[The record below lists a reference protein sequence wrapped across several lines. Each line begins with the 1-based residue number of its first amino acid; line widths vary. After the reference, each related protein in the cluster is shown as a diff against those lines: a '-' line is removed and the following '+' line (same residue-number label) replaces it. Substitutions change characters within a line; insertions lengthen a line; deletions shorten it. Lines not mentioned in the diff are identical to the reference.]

1 MARMPDRRRPWLR
14 WLVALGGVAAAVGLA
29 RHLCGTASGRR
40 EPGGT
45 VIADAAVY
53 DVVTGFALRPFF
65 ERVADDVAA
74 AASDAARVLE
84 IGCGPGRLSTRL
96 ARGGLTV
103 TGLDLDPAMIRRARM
118 NAERLPV
125 GSRPSFL
132 VGDVA
137 SLAFPDAAFDL
148 VVSTLSM
155 HHWADPSAG
164 LAEIGR
170 VLRAGGRALI
180 WDLRPGTVPF
190 HARVPDPMEHVE
202 TSALRVSSTTPW
214 RWPWTLSLTQRV
226 ELVREPR
233 TAG

>member
-1 MARMPDRRRPWLR
+1 MPDRRRPWLG
-14 WLVALGGVAAAVGLA
+14 WLVGLGAAAAAVRVG
-29 RHLCGTASGRR
+29 RHLRGSASGRR
-40 EPGGT
+40 EPGGI

-53 DVVTGFALRPFF
+53 DVVAGFALGSFF

-96 ARGGLTV
+96 ARDGLTV

-118 NAERLPV
+118 NSERLPV
-125 GSRPSFL
+125 WSRPSFL

-155 HHWADPSAG
+155 HHWADASAG

-180 WDLRPGTVPF
+180 WDLRPGIVPF
-190 HARVPDPMEHVE
+190 HARVPDPMEHIE
-202 TSALRVSSTTPW
+202 TSSLRISSTTPW
-214 RWPWTLSLTQRV
+214 RWPWSLRLMQRV